1 MKVINCTIFLVS
13 LWMSWHPFSFMVQ
26 CMTFMTSYT
35 TINNSLWVQCFFI
48 EVNPGWLFAKNAH
61 VNFSFGNCFSL
72 QRPQIHH
79 IADKNGF
86 IDSKNLVSISL
97 LNQGNHN
104 MGHLWIQTDHNLDH
118 KCPNY
123 GQPSTIDM
131 YDQTMISLESCS
143 IYYGRVWSA
152 CFCMGGQ
159 PEWSIPLVVHR
170 STCSESS
177 YGIVLVL
184 TLRMLKLSKYKVHN

>member
-1 MKVINCTIFLVS
+1 MTVYEFNVFLWRS
-13 LWMSWHPFSFMVQ
+13 TRDGCLR
-26 CMTFMTSYT
+26 
-35 TINNSLWVQCFFI
+35 L
-48 EVNPGWLFAKNAH
+48 KAH

-86 IDSKNLVSISL
+86 IDSKSPVSISL

-104 MGHLWIQTDHNLDH
+104 MGYLWIQTDHNLDH
-118 KCPNY
+118 KPPDY
-123 GQPSTIDM
+123 GQPVTINM
-131 YDQTMISLESCS
+131 YDQTTISLESCS

-159 PEWSIPLVVHR
+159 PGIFR
-170 STCSESS
+170 SLNGSSDETCMNTCKMIDS
-177 YGIVLVL
+177 
-184 TLRMLKLSKYKVHN
+184 TNFRD